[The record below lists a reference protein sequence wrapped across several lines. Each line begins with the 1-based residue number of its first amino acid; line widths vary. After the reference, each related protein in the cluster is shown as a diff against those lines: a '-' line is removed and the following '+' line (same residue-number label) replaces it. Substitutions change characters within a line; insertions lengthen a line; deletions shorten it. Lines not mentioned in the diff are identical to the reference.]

1 MANQYVN
8 KVAVNGKT
16 VLDLSGDTVY
26 PGMLA
31 KGITAHDKSGAKIT
45 GTLTVP
51 DEETRSEE
59 VYMKYGAQNIV
70 ASPGTLMKQ
79 VEITKPSTFLPEN
92 IKAGVNIGGVV
103 GTLQTG
109 KDYIIEQGISGNWTY
124 QKYASGY
131 ADLWWRGTVKPTS
144 YTAVGSMVCTNTI
157 SLSMPFGVTGN
168 VVVTGSAE
176 NLHMICNTD
185 WSYSGKTVS
194 FRMLRAASMTIGA
207 QTVSLRV
214 VGKWK
219 T

>member
-51 DEETRSEE
+51 SEETRSEE
-59 VYMKYGAQNIV
+59 LYMQYGAQHIV

-92 IKAGVNIGGVV
+92 IKDGVNIGGVV

-131 ADLWWRGTVKPTS
+131 ADLWWRGDVTPTS
-144 YTAVGSMVCTNTI
+144 YTAVGSMVTTNVI
-157 SLSMPFGVTGN
+157 RLSMPFGVTGN
-168 VVVTGSAE
+168 VVVTGSAQ

-194 FRMLRAASMTIGA
+194 FRMLRAASMTLGA